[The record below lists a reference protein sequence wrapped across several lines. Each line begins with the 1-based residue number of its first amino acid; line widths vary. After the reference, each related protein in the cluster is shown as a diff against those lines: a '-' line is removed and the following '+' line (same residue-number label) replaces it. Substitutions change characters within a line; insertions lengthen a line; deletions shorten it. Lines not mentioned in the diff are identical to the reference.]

1 MCWYRKQDLI
11 IFVLNIFKILVIRKK
26 IEFIFLAIS
35 ETLLFFFFTKANDV
49 TAKSGLI
56 MKKKTVENKTAKS
69 ICDICLLN
77 ERSPQKVMQIT
88 SSYFLSASS
97 AIHFASVNCF
107 SSWSI
112 LSSLPLLRFSNTFL
126 FLSAEYSI

>member
-11 IFVLNIFKILVIRKK
+11 IFVLNIFTILVIGKK

-35 ETLLFFFFTKANDV
+35 KTFLFFFTKANDV